1 MHCKLF
7 SLCKPVQQYEDKLWY
22 TTLVNNRI
30 RKHCSSTTVTKL
42 SASFQK
48 TCKWNNYAWE
58 IYLCLVWI
66 KPVKSFE
73 SYSRKDRREKQIM
86 QNATTKWR
94 CEKKKKKTKQ
104 WKCVLTGKMPK
115 ITLINTPAD
124 PSSQI
129 SHWLEFM
136 ERSIKLPN
144 LHLYN
149 FTLNFKGGQYFP
161 LEAEYS
167 TNKKVQPSP
176 YQVIILFIDDKA
188 TTSPKN

>member
-1 MHCKLF
+1 MT
-7 SLCKPVQQYEDKLWY
+7 LW
-22 TTLVNNRI
+22 
-30 RKHCSSTTVTKL
+30 
-42 SASFQK
+42 
-48 TCKWNNYAWE
+48 
-58 IYLCLVWI
+58 
-66 KPVKSFE
+66 
-73 SYSRKDRREKQIM
+73 
-86 QNATTKWR
+86 
-94 CEKKKKKTKQ
+94 KKKKKTKQ

-167 TNKKVQPSP
+167 TNKKVEPSP
-176 YQVIILFIDDKA
+176 YQVVILFIDDKA
-188 TTSPKN
+188 TTSPKNQVQRSQQRRIFNCCGVLKYNPHSLTNIITTGWYVDDRTSAEKIVIPEFVYSSQMQTTAHPISSPVSQVGYKYLSSI